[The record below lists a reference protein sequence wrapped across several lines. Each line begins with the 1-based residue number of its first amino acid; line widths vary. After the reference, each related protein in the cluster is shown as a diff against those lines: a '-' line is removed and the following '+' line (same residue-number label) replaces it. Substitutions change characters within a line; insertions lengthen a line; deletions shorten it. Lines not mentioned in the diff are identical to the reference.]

1 MWSCSQIMH
10 QWKKEGK
17 LHCISLLGQL
27 VFTLEVTQKLIHMQN
42 FKFVICYLFTAITIC
57 HLSNYF
63 AGPGVTISF
72 HNFRCL
78 ELKWGESVYF
88 LYWKALNYATTSL
101 SWLIWLVN
109 HLTYMIA
116 RWGSWQG
123 TNIIT
128 ILWF

>member
-17 LHCISLLGQL
+17 LHCISLLGQF

-78 ELKWGESVYF
+78 ELKWGNQVHT
-88 LYWKALNYATTSL
+88 LCLQLHRKLSL
-101 SWLIWLVN
+101 VDHLPQVHCIHFVVSNRNCSWRKWVHQFPL
-109 HLTYMIA
+109 HL
-116 RWGSWQG
+116 
-123 TNIIT
+123 
-128 ILWF
+128 